1 MKIKLLILLL
11 FFFSKIN
18 AQNNSGTA
26 KSQHSPIEVEN
37 KFILPEFKNQI
48 LDADKLFSKSE
59 IQLLDKRIDSIFIST
74 KLKLQ
79 VAFVTPEYYENNS
92 SKFDLFTDSL
102 SNKWNTDKEE
112 SRVILI
118 VSMRDRSVKMFFT
131 GNNLHSAFKNLME
144 IRKEKR
150 EPTDIEKETI
160 ENYFQLTNKV
170 LVEEAKLGVNLKAKN
185 YVKALNDYLN
195 AIIKNSNLLFDMN

>member
-18 AQNNSGTA
+18 AQKNSDTA

-131 GNNLHSAFKNLME
+131 GNNLHSSFKNLME

>member
-59 IQLLDKRIDSIFIST
+59 IQLIDKRIDSIFIST

-195 AIIKNSNLLFDMN
+195 AIIKNSNLLFEMN

>member
-1 MKIKLLILLL
+1 MKLKLLIILL
-11 FFFSKIN
+11 FFFGNLK
-18 AQNNSGTA
+18 AQKNTDRT
-26 KSQHSPIEVEN
+26 KLQHNPNDVEN
-37 KFILPEFKNQI
+37 KFILPEFTNQI
-48 LDADKLFSKSE
+48 LDADKLFSESE

-79 VAFVTPEYYENNS
+79 IAFVTPEYYENSS

-118 VSMRDRSVKMFFT
+118 VSMRDRTVKMFFT
-131 GNNLHSAFKNLME
+131 GNKLHSSFKNLIE

>member
-1 MKIKLLILLL
+1 MKLKLLIILL
-11 FFFSKIN
+11 FFFGNLK
-18 AQNNSGTA
+18 AQKNTDRT
-26 KSQHSPIEVEN
+26 KLQHNPNDVEN
-37 KFILPEFKNQI
+37 KFILPEFTNQI
-48 LDADKLFSKSE
+48 LDADKLFSESE

-79 VAFVTPEYYENNS
+79 IAFVTPEYYENSS

>member
-1 MKIKLLILLL
+1 MKLKLLIILL
-11 FFFSKIN
+11 FFFGNLK
-18 AQNNSGTA
+18 AQKNTDRT
-26 KSQHSPIEVEN
+26 KLQHNPNDVEN
-37 KFILPEFKNQI
+37 KFILPEFTNQI
-48 LDADKLFSKSE
+48 LDADKLFSESE

-79 VAFVTPEYYENNS
+79 IAFVTPEYYENSS

-118 VSMRDRSVKMFFT
+118 VSMRDRTVKMFFT
-131 GNNLHSAFKNLME
+131 GNKLHSSFKNLIE

-150 EPTDIEKETI
+150 EPTDIEKEII

>member
-1 MKIKLLILLL
+1 MI
-11 FFFSKIN
+11 STN
-18 AQNNSGTA
+18 AQNNSDTA
-26 KSQHSPIEVEN
+26 KLQHYPVDVEN
-37 KFILPEFKNQI
+37 KFILPEFTNQI
-48 LDADKLFSKSE
+48 LDADKLFSESE

-79 VAFVTPEYYENNS
+79 IAFVTPEYYENSS

-118 VSMRDRSVKMFFT
+118 VSMRDRTVKMFFT
-131 GNNLHSAFKNLME
+131 GNKLHSSFKNLIE

>member
-1 MKIKLLILLL
+1 MKIKLLIILL
-11 FFFSKIN
+11 FFFGNLK
-18 AQNNSGTA
+18 AQKNTDRT
-26 KSQHSPIEVEN
+26 KLQHNPNDVEN
-37 KFILPEFKNQI
+37 KFILPEFTNQI
-48 LDADKLFSKSE
+48 LDADKLFSESE

-79 VAFVTPEYYENNS
+79 IAFVTPEYYENSS

-118 VSMRDRSVKMFFT
+118 VSMRDRTVKMFFT
-131 GNNLHSAFKNLME
+131 GNKLHSSFKNLIE

-195 AIIKNSNLLFDMN
+195 AIIKNSNLLFEMN

>member
-1 MKIKLLILLL
+1 MKIKLLIILL
-11 FFFSKIN
+11 FFFGNLKAQKN
-18 AQNNSGTA
+18 ADRT
-26 KSQHSPIEVEN
+26 KLQHNPNDVEN
-37 KFILPEFKNQI
+37 KFILPEFTNQI

-59 IQLLDKRIDSIFIST
+59 IQLLDKRIDSIYIST

-79 VAFVTPEYYENNS
+79 IAFVTPEYYENTS

-102 SNKWNTDKEE
+102 SNKWNTVKEE

-118 VSMRDRSVKMFFT
+118 VSMRDRTVKMFFT
-131 GNNLHSAFKNLME
+131 GNKLHSSFKNLIE

-170 LVEEAKLGVNLKAKN
+170 LVEEAKLSVNLKAKN

-195 AIIKNSNLLFDMN
+195 TIIKNSNLLFDMN

>member
-1 MKIKLLILLL
+1 MKIKLLIVLL
-11 FFFSKIN
+11 FFFGNLKAQKN
-18 AQNNSGTA
+18 ADTA

-118 VSMRDRSVKMFFT
+118 VSMKDRSVKMFFT
-131 GNNLHSAFKNLME
+131 GNNLHSSFKNLIE

>member
-195 AIIKNSNLLFDMN
+195 AIIKNSNLLFEMN

>member
-18 AQNNSGTA
+18 AQNNSDTA
-26 KSQHSPIEVEN
+26 KSQHYPIEVKN
-37 KFILPEFKNQI
+37 KFILPEFTNQI

-131 GNNLHSAFKNLME
+131 GNNLHSTFKNLME

-160 ENYFQLTNKV
+160 ENYLQLTNKV

>member
-1 MKIKLLILLL
+1 MKIKLLIILL
-11 FFFSKIN
+11 FFFGNLK
-18 AQNNSGTA
+18 AQKNNDRT
-26 KSQHSPIEVEN
+26 KLKHNPNDVEN
-37 KFILPEFKNQI
+37 KFILPEFTNQI

-79 VAFVTPEYYENNS
+79 IAFVTPEYYENTS

-118 VSMRDRSVKMFFT
+118 VSMRDRTVKMFFT
-131 GNNLHSAFKNLME
+131 GNKLHSSFKNLIE

-150 EPTDIEKETI
+150 EPTDIEKEII

>member
-1 MKIKLLILLL
+1 MKLKLLIILL
-11 FFFSKIN
+11 FFFGNLK
-18 AQNNSGTA
+18 AQKNTDRT
-26 KSQHSPIEVEN
+26 KLQHNPNDVEN
-37 KFILPEFKNQI
+37 KFILPEFTNQI
-48 LDADKLFSKSE
+48 LDADKLFSESE

-79 VAFVTPEYYENNS
+79 IAFVTPEYYENSS

-118 VSMRDRSVKMFFT
+118 VSMRDRTVKMFFT
-131 GNNLHSAFKNLME
+131 GNKLHSSFKNLIE

-150 EPTDIEKETI
+150 EPTDIEKEII

-185 YVKALNDYLN
+185 YVKELNDYLN